1 MIWWLEIWIQ
11 VVVILLQLYFTFG
24 VWSMDSNFD
33 YYPRKN
39 AGFKGTQ
46 KLKILQ
52 YSLSEHEDTFML
64 IASLYISPSP
74 GLNILS
80 LVVAVLRCWVDLD
93 CLLKKNEGIG
103 EPFIAFAI
111 MYSFLLFNLGK
122 FWGTLENSVPCT
134 ASSLNCRTQKLQGSF
149 YKKAATRNERL
160 LKPLCAETWN
170 WNCLFSS
177 LYFDTTH
184 ILLS

>member
-1 MIWWLEIWIQ
+1 MIWWLAFEKKPFQFWQEILIQ

-33 YYPRKN
+33 YYPRKDT
-39 AGFKGTQ
+39 GFKGTQ

-52 YSLSEHEDTFML
+52 YSLSELEQENTFML
-64 IASLYISPSP
+64 IAI
-74 GLNILS
+74 I
-80 LVVAVLRCWVDLD
+80 
-93 CLLKKNEGIG
+93 
-103 EPFIAFAI
+103 
-111 MYSFLLFNLGK
+111 YSFLLFNLGK
-122 FWGTLENSVPCT
+122 FWGTLKNSVPCT
-134 ASSLNCRTQKLQGSF
+134 ASSLNCRTQKLQGSS